1 MTITEAAEYME
12 VTHWTI
18 RRWIKLRLFPVTKI
32 NSKIIRIDKDDLDDF
47 KKENKVTK
55 WKY

>member
-32 NSKIIRIDKDDLDDF
+32 YSKIIRIDKDALDEI

-55 WKY
+55 WKF

>member
-32 NSKIIRIDKDDLDDF
+32 NSKIIRIDKDDLDEF
-47 KKENKVTK
+47 KEENKVTK